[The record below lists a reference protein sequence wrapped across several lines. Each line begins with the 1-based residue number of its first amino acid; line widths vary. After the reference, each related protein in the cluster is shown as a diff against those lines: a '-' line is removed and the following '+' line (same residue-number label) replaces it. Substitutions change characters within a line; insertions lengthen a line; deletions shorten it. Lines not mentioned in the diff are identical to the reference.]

1 MLGPWYM
8 LDKSYDKSIRES
20 AAKGMADGIV
30 LERNVRSGN
39 IIIIGLDEV
48 LLKYVNLKA
57 RYEHSDS
64 SIVARQLLAKGIEE
78 DRMEFA
84 AKIFKERKVSLR
96 EAAEIA
102 GISATEMIE
111 ILKER
116 GIKLDYSLESLRREI
131 REIYKELGLDV
142 SRE

>member
-1 MLGPWYM
+1 M
-8 LDKSYDKSIRES
+8 ES
-20 AAKGMADGIV
+20 KTITRGIP
-30 LERNVRSGN
+30 E
-39 IIIIGLDEV
+39 E

-64 SIVARQLLAKGIEE
+64 LIVARQLLAKGIEE

-84 AKIFKERKVSLR
+84 TKIFKERKVSLR
-96 EAAEIA
+96 EAAKIA
-102 GISATEMIE
+102 GISTTEMIE

-131 REIYKELGLDV
+131 KEVYKELGLDV